1 MNGCDYMNKIKNPY
15 SFFQLFVTYHK
26 KHFYKIIVPWIILS
40 LIVLG
45 TSFNK
50 SISDNNAFEWDNFL
64 LGSLVFF
71 GVLYFIYMI
80 FFIAYYFASIYP
92 HKYLL
97 ILKSPLFLKS
107 IFIGILLLVG
117 LPVVFGKHN
126 LSIDNYENILSL
138 SWSIFGISVTFALV
152 TYFLVTDKLSSEK
165 QVVSKLGKIDHNA
178 SVILSL
184 STFFMLSVNVFLLSW
199 SSLDVFL
206 LSREVSRFNEIIS
219 QTTFWFSIN
228 VVASTTYDFIAHLK
242 TKKREIEFASAEIAL
257 EKNEIEES
265 SKEFTRIRK
274 QMKQLTLT
282 YKIMIK
288 KRTRVDTILKQST
301 KIASYLEE
309 FASKLTDSPQSIDV
323 QQAKVFVKEYK
334 KYVQL
339 RNEATAILADIERF
353 QIEVDKF
360 QETIAPQSKV

>member
-1 MNGCDYMNKIKNPY
+1 MIGCEIMSKFKNPF
-15 SFFQLFVTYHK
+15 SMIHIFIDYHK
-26 KHFYKIIVPWIILS
+26 KHLYKAIVPWLVLTLIAAYNSYSKALSNFVGFEWPSFIVGS
-40 LIVLG
+40 LIVLA
-45 TSFNK
+45 
-50 SISDNNAFEWDNFL
+50 I
-64 LGSLVFF
+64 VY
-71 GVLYFIYMI
+71 VLYLLIFIP
-80 FFIAYYFASIYP
+80 YYFATIYP

-107 IFIGILLLVG
+107 IFIVILLLVG

-165 QVVSKLGKIDHNA
+165 LVISKLGKIDHNA

-288 KRTRVDTILKQST
+288 KRTRVDNILKQST

-309 FASKLTDSPQSIDV
+309 FASKLTTSPQSIDV
-323 QQAKVFVKEYK
+323 QQTKVFVKEYK

-339 RNEATAILADIERF
+339 RNEATAILADVEKF
-353 QIEVDKF
+353 QIDVDKF